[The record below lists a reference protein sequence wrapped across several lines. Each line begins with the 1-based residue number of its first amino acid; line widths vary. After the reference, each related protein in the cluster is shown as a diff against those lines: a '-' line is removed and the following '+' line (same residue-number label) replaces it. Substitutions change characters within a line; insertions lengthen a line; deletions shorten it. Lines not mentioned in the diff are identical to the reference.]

1 MGFEPATLHMQGT
14 EPTTDPPCS
23 IVAMFDVL
31 KILQLQNCAS
41 FKEQIEKF
49 HNIEK
54 KIWKDEIS
62 EMRNLVDAEL
72 QSMRFLAGLSPCSLD
87 NTDASSSLERVGD
100 FDDDDS
106 LPLDIDSLKLVVPP
120 DEEGPII
127 PELYL
132 TQSPESLC
140 NESCSYVRY

>member
-1 MGFEPATLHMQGT
+1 
-14 EPTTDPPCS
+14 
-23 IVAMFDVL
+23 MFAVW
-31 KILQLQNCAS
+31 KRLQLESCAS
-41 FKEQIEKF
+41 VKEQVEKF

-54 KIWKDEIS
+54 KIWKEEIS

-72 QSMRFLAGLSPCSLD
+72 QNMRFLAGLSPCSLD
-87 NTDASSSLERVGD
+87 NPDTSSSMGRGD

-120 DEEGPII
+120 DEDGPII

-132 TQSPESLC
+132 TQSPESIC
-140 NESCSYVRY
+140 DESSSNIRY